1 MRVIFASKR
10 LSKSTHLRLGRR
22 GPSLKVPIMPSFFQ
36 HHPRYAAL
44 PYRAKS
50 VLFHALLILV
60 PLVLME
66 LLSAIY
72 LNFLASNPR
81 SLAVRNIPWHVYDPY
96 RKHAVGPGWHSQGIV
111 HNSQGFRRTTNV
123 SRIKPAN
130 GYRIFLMGGSAAYGL
145 SSAPPFPPVTITN
158 EQTIDYKLEQLLRP
172 LFPDRY
178 IEVINAA
185 ATAYWTHHH
194 LIYLHEVLLDYN
206 PDLIIF
212 FDGINDYYHTS
223 PQHTQFLSYKY
234 SMTLKTAEL
243 NHPRP
248 MYAMHTLLNWGKQY
262 SHTLFI
268 ITELADR
275 LLRWNEPP
283 DESNLDA
290 VERPDNLNAAFV
302 ERYKA
307 IAKRTW
313 VRTLRSI
320 LLLLNDQGI
329 AAITSLQPE
338 LIFSPMHGMSAR
350 DLRLQHLELT
360 RRAPYYKER
369 KEFLK
374 PITRQ
379 LAAGTASEFGAT
391 FMDLTDVFDDHDQYF
406 VDYCHLS
413 EAGAERIAERLLPY
427 VKAQIERVQ

>member
-1 MRVIFASKR
+1 
-10 LSKSTHLRLGRR
+10 
-22 GPSLKVPIMPSFFQ
+22 MPSFFQ
-36 HHPRYAAL
+36 RSPRSARL
-44 PYRAKS
+44 WYRVKS
-50 VLFHALLILV
+50 LLFHALLILM
-60 PLVLME
+60 PLILVE
-66 LLSAIY
+66 CLSAIY
-72 LNFLASNPR
+72 LSFLAANPR
-81 SLAVRNIPWHVYDPY
+81 PLALRNIPWHVYEPY
-96 RKHAVGPGWHSQGIV
+96 RNHALGPGWNFKGMV
-111 HNSQGFRRTTNV
+111 HNRQGFRRTTDV
-123 SRIKPAN
+123 SRIKPVN
-130 GYRIFLMGGSAAYGL
+130 SYRIFLMGGSAAYGL
-145 SSAPPFPPVTITN
+145 SSAPPFPPAVITN

-172 LFPDRY
+172 LFPDRH

-212 FDGINDYYHTS
+212 LDGINDYYHTT
-223 PQHTQFLSYKY
+223 PQHRQFLSYKY
-234 SMTLKTAEL
+234 SMTLKTEEL
-243 NHPRP
+243 NHPRL
-248 MYAMHTLLNWGKQY
+248 MHVLHMFLGWGKQY
-262 SHTLFI
+262 SHALFVI
-268 ITELADR
+268 NEIADR

-283 DESNLDA
+283 DDSNLDEA
-290 VERPDNLNAAFV
+290 VRPEDLNAAFA
-302 ERYKA
+302 ERYTA

-320 LLLLNDQGI
+320 LLLLNDQGM

-338 LIFSPMHGMSAR
+338 LIFSQTHAMGAG

-379 LAAGTASEFGAT
+379 LAADTARELGAT
-391 FMDLTDVFDDHDQYF
+391 FVDLTDVFDDHDQYF

-413 EAGAERIAERLLPY
+413 EAGAERLAERLLPS
-427 VKAQIERVQ
+427 VKAQIEHLQGGH